1 MPTQFHPELDAYV
14 EMPLACAL
22 AAVYVVLGLA
32 GNRFMADREP
42 LQLTIPKLIY
52 NSTQVVVCSITF
64 VKLLPFF
71 TVRDSG
77 IQPPA
82 ASRQLLAASRQLPVA
97 SREPAAA
104 SAAEAPSLN
113 ASLSCCQTAEH
124 GYGIGIV
131 SQATVEY
138 WVFVYYCCKL
148 LDFCDTLFMVLGK
161 KTRQYTLLHVWHHA
175 SIVPLF
181 GYDLSTGMGGGFI
194 SALPVWNSLVHV
206 IMYSHY
212 LITSLFTFKRMWWKP
227 IITASQM
234 GHHVLIMMYMI
245 LNRVY
250 VRPTATA
257 TAILPHTLQLSLRLW
272 SVGSTE
278 TATLT
283 PRVRAHERLCQENP
297 ECTWAVCIYAVLWG
311 CSILGLFAHFFL
323 QSYLAKPKGK
333 EGKSS

>member
-1 MPTQFHPELDAYV
+1 M
-14 EMPLACAL
+14 
-22 AAVYVVLGLA
+22 
-32 GNRFMADREP
+32 
-42 LQLTIPKLIY
+42 
-52 NSTQVVVCSITF
+52 
-64 VKLLPFF
+64 
-71 TVRDSG
+71 
-77 IQPPA
+77 
-82 ASRQLLAASRQLPVA
+82 
-97 SREPAAA
+97 
-104 SAAEAPSLN
+104 
-113 ASLSCCQTAEH
+113 
-124 GYGIGIV
+124 
-131 SQATVEY
+131 
-138 WVFVYYCCKL
+138 FVYYCCKL

-181 GYDLSTGMGGGFI
+181 GYYLSTGMGGGFI

-283 PRVRAHERLCQENP
+283 PRVRAHERLCP
-297 ECTWAVCIYAVLWG
+297 AGKPGVHVGGLHLRCAVGMLDPWAVCAFLPAV
-311 CSILGLFAHFFL
+311 I
-323 QSYLAKPKGK
+323 PRETERKG
-333 EGKSS
+333 G